1 MKFFLA
7 SQRSNKALPKGDQLG
22 MGRVDSAEERLEEEL
37 PHQKKGGRKV
47 ASLAWTVAVAIA
59 ALGPIAW
66 AIAVYLIAREKQRAQ
81 VELARLE
88 LEAKKQDSS
97 T

>member
-7 SQRSNKALPKGDQLG
+7 SQRSNKALPKEDQLG

-37 PHQKKGGRKV
+37 PQKKGGRKV
-47 ASLAWTVAVAIA
+47 ASLAWAVAAAIA

-66 AIAVYLIAREKQRAQ
+66 AIAIYLIAREKQRAQ

-88 LEAKKQDSS
+88 LEAKKQGSS

>member
-1 MKFFLA
+1 M
-7 SQRSNKALPKGDQLG
+7 Q
-22 MGRVDSAEERLEEEL
+22 EEEL
-37 PHQKKGGRKV
+37 PQKKGGRKV
-47 ASLAWTVAVAIA
+47 ASLAWAVAAAIA

-66 AIAVYLIAREKQRAQ
+66 AIAIYLIAREKRRAQ

-88 LEAKKQDSS
+88 LEAKKQGSS